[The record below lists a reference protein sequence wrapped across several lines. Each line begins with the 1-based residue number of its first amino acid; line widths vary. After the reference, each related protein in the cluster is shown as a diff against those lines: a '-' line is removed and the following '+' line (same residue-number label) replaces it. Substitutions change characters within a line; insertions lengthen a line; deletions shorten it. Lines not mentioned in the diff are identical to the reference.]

1 MQISWSKLDNLWFQ
15 TLLDER
21 NANIQLLVNVLK
33 RILRMID
40 ETFIRHIFFERL
52 EETEETSTDK
62 EGRVTPARKIK

>member
-1 MQISWSKLDNLWFQ
+1 
-15 TLLDER
+15 
-21 NANIQLLVNVLK
+21 
-33 RILRMID
+33 MID